1 MGGGMKRRQA
11 YSILLRVFE
20 EKKPNGKHESRY
32 KGKIK
37 AERKVRGNIFG
48 ES

>member
-1 MGGGMKRRQA
+1 MGGACKGDM

-32 KGKIK
+32 KDNIK
-37 AERKVRGNIFG
+37 ADHKVRGNILG